1 MTLTQFLALLAVAI
15 AAVVVLMTVVSRIND
30 AQTDEDEHERGGF

>member
-15 AAVVVLMTVVSRIND
+15 AAVVVLMAVVSRIND
-30 AQTDEDEHERGGF
+30 AQTDEDEHSQGGF